1 MKLQKKLFKLLLP
14 LLVLAFG
21 VGGFSYLKASRPERP
36 QPKPKEKVWQVS
48 VIEAKLQA
56 IAPSLTLY
64 GETETPALL
73 QAASPGAGLVT
84 KILVRKGDRVRK
96 GQPLLSLDPRDFE
109 LAVEQAQADVLDL
122 EAQLIDLELRHR
134 ANLDSLDKER
144 RLLELAK
151 ADLTRAERLRKQNLN
166 SESALDETRNTLGRQ
181 ELTLISRQSDVKRYA
196 ANRSQLEARLRRNQ
210 ALLAKAK
217 LALERSQVSAPFD
230 GVVARVTVA
239 VGDRVQIANVLLS
252 LYPLDQLEVRA
263 RIPVRY
269 QAEIQ
274 TALAAG
280 ETLTA
285 QALMAEHRVQLTLD
299 RLAGEA
305 DPSGID
311 GLFRVSQGADRLRLG
326 NLLKLHLQRPLQ
338 PDLVPIPF
346 KAIYGNNRI
355 YLLRQGRMQGLNVET
370 VGQYIPADGPPAL
383 LIRSPE
389 IQPGDKIINTHLP
402 NAVSGLK
409 VKVVQS

>member
-1 MKLQKKLFKLLLP
+1 MKLRQSILKFLLP
-14 LLVLAFG
+14 FLVLACG

-36 QPKPKEKVWQVS
+36 QPKPKEKIWQVA
-48 VIEAKLQA
+48 VFEAALQD

-84 KILVRKGDRVRK
+84 EILVRKGDRVRK
-96 GQPLLSLDPRDFE
+96 GQRLLALDPRDFE
-109 LAVEQAQADVLDL
+109 LTVEKAQADVLDL
-122 EAQLIDLELRHR
+122 EAQLTDLKLRHR
-134 ANLDSLDKER
+134 ANLASLDKEQ

-151 ADLTRAERLRKQNLN
+151 ANMVRAERLRKQKLN
-166 SESALDETRNTLGRQ
+166 SESALDDTRNTLSRQ
-181 ELTLISRQSDVKRYA
+181 ELALISRQSDVKRYNA
-196 ANRSQLEARLRRNQ
+196 SRSQLEARLQRNQ
-210 ALLAKAK
+210 ALQAEAQ

-230 GVVARVTVA
+230 GVVARVPVA
-239 VGDRVQIANVLLS
+239 IGDRVQIANVLLS
-252 LYPLDQLEVRA
+252 LYSMDQLEVRA

-274 TALAAG
+274 IALAAG
-280 ETLTA
+280 EVLTA
-285 QALMAEHRVQLTLD
+285 QAEMAGHRVQLTLD

-311 GLFRVSQGADRLRLG
+311 GLFRVTQGADRLRLG
-326 NLLKLHLQRPLQ
+326 NLLKLHLRRPVQ
-338 PDLVPIPF
+338 QGLVPIPF

-355 YLLRQGRMQGLNVET
+355 YLLKQGRMQGLNVET
-370 VGQYIPADGPPAL
+370 VGQYFPAGAPPAL
-383 LIRSPE
+383 LIRSPK
-389 IQPGDKIINTHLP
+389 IQPGDKIISTHLP